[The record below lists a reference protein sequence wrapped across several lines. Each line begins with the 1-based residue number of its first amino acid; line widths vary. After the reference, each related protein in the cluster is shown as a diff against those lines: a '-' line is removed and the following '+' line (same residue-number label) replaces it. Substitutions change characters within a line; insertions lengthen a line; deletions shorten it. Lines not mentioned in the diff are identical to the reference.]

1 MFTMKKILIAVVV
14 ALVAMASANAQVAPG
29 LKYKDL
35 KGMYNPKEYVPQS
48 IDPYKKGWS
57 GLISFFTPGLGQIMA
72 GEVGRGFIFVG
83 AEAITYTIWRSAVDE
98 LMELAVTDANGTVT
112 GFSDEK
118 AAGKHI
124 GWFFGGLAA
133 NLAVCIWSS
142 VDAVKVVKV
151 KNMYYQDMY
160 GARASLNVG
169 LEPYFSFTPSPATP
183 SGSSL
188 TPTAGMSLR
197 VSF

>member
-1 MFTMKKILIAVVV
+1 MKKILIAVVV
-14 ALVAMASANAQVAPG
+14 ALVTMASANAQVAPG
-29 LKYKDL
+29 MKYKDL
-35 KGMYNPKEYVPQS
+35 KGMYDTKEYVQQA
-48 IDPYKKGWS
+48 IDPYRVGWTKFF
-57 GLISFFTPGLGQIMA
+57 SFFTPGLGHIMM

-83 AEAITYTIWRSAVDE
+83 AEAVCTSIIRDSWDGLKPYLVYDG
-98 LMELAVTDANGTVT
+98 NGTVT
-112 GFSDEK
+112 GFSDRD

-124 GWFFGGLAA
+124 TGVLVGLAGT
-133 NLAVCIWSS
+133 LATSIWACI
-142 VDAVKVVKV
+142 DAGKIAKV

-160 GARASLNVG
+160 GRHASVNVG

-183 SGSSL
+183 VSSSL